1 MSSCQGTI
9 CYNYTT
15 MLRIIGIFLYFAL
28 LIMPL
33 MIAFMLYD
41 AITGTKKKQM
51 EKILKEKRGFGPLS
65 H

>member
-1 MSSCQGTI
+1 
-9 CYNYTT
+9 